1 MLWRG
6 AFLLLL
12 GQILFLASG
21 YGVSVVLA
29 RWLGP
34 EEFGAYGI
42 VYSLLMVFELCVVA
56 GIPNA
61 LQRFV
66 GENPAKAFALHRVML
81 RWQIVYTAVV
91 FGLAFL
97 TARFF
102 LGIFNDPRL
111 AAVLQIAIIDILFF
125 SFYWYYAGMQIGLK
139 NFGRQTVIASVYSVS
154 KFAFI
159 TLLLLGGYGV
169 TGAFVGNIL
178 GSLCGLALGMWWTRL
193 PKQSAEISKPELL
206 HFIVPNILY
215 SIGMNLFF
223 YVDLWAV
230 KYYMSGAVVGFYN
243 AASTIG
249 RIPYSFAIALAGAL
263 LPSLAFA
270 VAQSQKRESEHI
282 IRQALRLTLLT
293 VLPLLALVS
302 SSATPIATMFFG
314 EAYAGAGGIL
324 RVLMAGLS
332 IYAIFMVV
340 NTIAMAKGGM
350 KMCTIIVFAL
360 LPLDVLLNW
369 YCVPRWGAAGAAAA
383 TTATMLTGVIANSL
397 YVKRIFNAFINL
409 RSLVRIL
416 FAATTVFAL
425 SHFIPTNNAWELL
438 AKLAVLMIFYI
449 LLLRVFGEVDQN
461 DIAQIKNTFSA
472 KFGNRKTE
480 TPKPEVYA
488 TALES

>member
-12 GQILFLASG
+12 GQLLFLASG

-29 RWLGP
+29 RGLGP
-34 EEFGAYGI
+34 EEFGTYGI

-81 RWQIVYTAVV
+81 RWQMIYTVVV

-102 LGIFNDPRL
+102 LGLFNDPRL

-139 NFGRQTVIASVYSVS
+139 NFGRQTVIASIYSVS

-159 TLLLLGGYGV
+159 TIFLLAGYGV

-178 GSLCGLALGMWWTRL
+178 GSICGLALGMWWTRL
-193 PKQSAEISKPELL
+193 PKQPAEFSTRELL

-223 YVDLWAV
+223 YIDLWAV
-230 KYYMSGAVVGFYN
+230 KYYLSGAVVGFYN

-249 RIPYSFAIALAGAL
+249 RIPYSFAIALTGAL

-270 VAQSQKRESEHI
+270 VAHSQKRESENI
-282 IRQALRLTLLT
+282 IRQALRLTLLA
-293 VLPLLALVS
+293 VLPVLALVS

-314 EAYAGAGGIL
+314 EAYAGAGDIL

-350 KMCTIIVFAL
+350 KTCTTIVFAL
-360 LPLDVLLNW
+360 LPIDVLLNL
-369 YCVPRWGAAGAAAA
+369 YCVPRWGAAGAAVA
-383 TTATMLTGVIANSL
+383 TTATMLLGVIANSL
-397 YVKRIFNAFINL
+397 FVKKIFNVFIKTS
-409 RSLVRIL
+409 SLVRIS
-416 FAATTVFAL
+416 FAAATIFAL
-425 SHFIPTNNAWELL
+425 SSFIPTSNAWELL
-438 AKLAVLMIFYI
+438 AKFAILMIVYA
-449 LLLRVFGEVDQN
+449 LLLRVLGEVDQN
-461 DIAQIKNTFSA
+461 DIAQIKNTLSA
-472 KFGNRKTE
+472 KLGNRKPE
-480 TPKPEVYA
+480 SPKPDVYA
-488 TALES
+488 AALES